1 MCYRI
6 DIRLSFP
13 KSQRS
18 FFIYRCL
25 NYMKNAVFFKLDIV
39 NAITEYLVNL
49 WSIFSEI
56 TLMCYIIDI
65 RLSFPKSQ
73 RSFFYISMLELYE
86 NYHIFR
92 N

>member
-13 KSQRS
+13 KLQRS

-39 NAITEYLVNL
+39 DAITEYLVNL
-49 WSIFSEI
+49 WSN
-56 TLMCYIIDI
+56 
-65 RLSFPKSQ
+65 
-73 RSFFYISMLELYE
+73 FF
-86 NYHIFR
+86 
-92 N
+92 